1 MVESYFY
8 DKKEILPC
16 AAYLEREYGVQGLY
30 FGVPVMI
37 GAGGVEKVIEIELS
51 SAEKKAFEV
60 SLSRVKELVQTM
72 ERLLP
77 TR

>member
-1 MVESYFY
+1 
-8 DKKEILPC
+8 
-16 AAYLEREYGVQGLY
+16 
-30 FGVPVMI
+30 MI